1 MVTNRVDPMRLAT
14 FAIAFGFMALGFT
27 SQPSLAATS
36 SASFGVSATV
46 QSTCQASTPA
56 SAFGG
61 YSTPASAFGG
71 YSTVRTSPVAV
82 SCTYLT
88 PYDVSLSAALPASEI
103 ANVIDP
109 SKTLLIN
116 PLRLTP
122 ARTSRRVQFTGSDAM
137 TRTDNRS
144 TALHSGYALALG
156 TRSVASGAFA
166 DAITIT
172 VTY

>member
-1 MVTNRVDPMRLAT
+1 MVTNRVDPMRLAP
-14 FAIAFGFMALGFT
+14 FAIVFGFMALGLA

-46 QSTCQASTPA
+46 QSTCQA
-56 SAFGG
+56 
-61 YSTPASAFGG
+61 STPASAFGG